1 MRWES
6 NNFGV
11 QNKKNHSIRAGKI
24 SEISENIPT
33 YELGYFHRIR
43 FEKNHMPHNLFHNPR
58 QFLPVRTNEW
68 PK

>member
-24 SEISENIPT
+24 SEILENIPT

-43 FEKNHMPHNLFHNPR
+43 FEKTITYFTISDNSYC
-58 QFLPVRTNEW
+58 
-68 PK
+68 K